1 MRKPGIVTALFASA
15 AALAGGCGGS
25 GNDDYANNPRPPAP
39 INITAAITDRAVSV
53 SPEEFGAGPVVLIIS
68 NQTDAAQTVTLET
81 DEIGGTS
88 AGVKQTTSPINPAG
102 TATLKV
108 DLAQGTYAVSVASA
122 SIEPAELN
130 VGEPRESA
138 QNDLLQP

>member
-1 MRKPGIVTALFASA
+1 MRKPGTVTALLVSA
-15 AALAGGCGGS
+15 AALIAGCGGED
-25 GNDDYANNPRPPAP
+25 DDYANNPRPPAP
-39 INITAAITDRAVSV
+39 INVTAAITDRAISV
-53 SPEEFGAGPVVLIIS
+53 SPSEFGAGPVVLIIS

-81 DEIGGTS
+81 NEIGGAS

-102 TATLKV
+102 TATLKI
-108 DLAQGTYAVSVASA
+108 DLSTGTYEVSAESA
-122 SIEPAELN
+122 SIDPAELT